1 MGSVQKHRLA
11 GARTLAGS
19 APPPY
24 DRLAMRRCIPL
35 FSSRSRL
42 LLGGGALGLSVLLGG
57 AGCATRRDAAEQQ
70 LHALEDQVDLLEGAN
85 DRLEARIGALELSAR
100 KASGGGSAAP
110 SGPRDRSERP
120 ALDVVRLGPSPVE
133 PPPEPPAG
141 EGTPASGKPSG
152 AAEEDAPRLL
162 IQGSGDRIETREP
175 APTSEAPPRRGEP
188 RALGAGVRQDEA
200 SAARRPAALAPAR
213 RAGS

>member
-1 MGSVQKHRLA
+1 MGSVQKHRPA

-19 APPPY
+19 ALPPY
-24 DRLAMRRCIPL
+24 DRFAMRRCIPL
-35 FSSRSRL
+35 FLGRSRL
-42 LLGGGALGLSVLLGG
+42 LLGGGLLGLSVLLGG
-57 AGCATRRDAAEQQ
+57 AGCAARRDAAEQQ

-100 KASGGGSAAP
+100 KATGGGSAAP
-110 SGPRDRSERP
+110 SGQRDRSERP
-120 ALDVVRLGPSPVE
+120 ALDVVRLGPSPAQTPAE
-133 PPPEPPAG
+133 PTAG
-141 EGTPASGKPSG
+141 EGTPPSVKPAG
-152 AAEEDAPRLL
+152 AAEEDSPRLL
-162 IQGSGDRIETREP
+162 IQGSGDRIETRES
-175 APTSEAPPRRGEP
+175 APTSELPPRGGEL